1 LRLRSAVE
9 DRAVTVEARPRW
21 RRLWFVV
28 WAAMAAVA
36 AFNALAPYGPLSGRA
51 GIVIGMLLLA
61 FAALL
66 SAVGGPI
73 LRHRKDA
80 ALAWVVLVLFGV
92 GVFGQRLHTIGQRI
106 DFSAYYVAAHVAGG
120 HPPGELYYQ
129 ATFPDGRI
137 APVDAVS
144 GWQEVVQRNGVGE
157 AITFVYPPFF
167 AVLLKPF
174 AYFSYETA
182 YELWSALSVLLM
194 FASVLICLELGGS
207 RLSAELTVILVVGL
221 FSYSPFFSELV
232 VGQVASLLL
241 FLCAL
246 GVWLLSRERDW
257 PSAFCFA
264 VATMIKITP
273 ILGVPLLVMHRKWR
287 WLVAY
292 CCWMVGLLV
301 FSVWQAGWPAH
312 EQFWHGVMPSVSC
325 GIATAGN
332 ISVVAYVQDLLLGF
346 VPMDGHQSTLPRLA
360 CTVSKGVSF
369 VALVVVML
377 RFCRYR
383 REGNLVL
390 HLVLLLLLSL
400 AISPIT
406 WIHHYVIALLPFL
419 YLWSR
424 EQRARRDWLLLAT
437 VLVVG
442 SNIAGYLLL
451 FSRHHGSQLVL
462 AAFVP
467 CLTVALVYLRIA
479 PEKIYS
485 ASGIVDG
492 EPIGLSY
499 SR

>member
-1 LRLRSAVE
+1 VHSEIE
-9 DRAVTVEARPRW
+9 DATVTKGTRVSVGW
-21 RRLWFVV
+21 RVLWFMV
-28 WAAMAAVA
+28 WGAMAVVA
-36 AFNALAPYGPLSGRA
+36 AFNALSPNGALSGRV
-51 GIVIGMLLLA
+51 GIVIGVLLAA

-66 SAVGGPI
+66 FVVGGRVLGDRRDI
-73 LRHRKDA
+73 
-80 ALAWVVLVLFGV
+80 ALAWVALALFGA
-92 GVFGQRLHTIGQRI
+92 GVFAQRLHTIGQRI
-106 DFSAYYVAAHVAGG
+106 DFSAYYVAAHLEAE

-144 GWQEVVQRNGVGE
+144 GWQKVVERYGLDK

-174 AYFSYETA
+174 AYFSYDAA
-182 YELWSALSVLLM
+182 YELWSALTVLLT
-194 FASVLICLELGGS
+194 FASVLICLRLVGR
-207 RLSAELTVILVVGL
+207 RLSAELAVIVAVGL
-221 FSYSPFFSELV
+221 FSYSPLFYELV

-273 ILGVPLLVMHRKWR
+273 ILAVPLLAMHRKWR
-287 WLVAY
+287 WLAAY
-292 CCWMVGLLV
+292 CCWMMGLLG

-346 VPMDGHQSTLPRLA
+346 VPMDGYQSTLPRLA
-360 CTVSKGVSF
+360 CTVSKTVSL

-377 RFCRYR
+377 RFYRYR
-383 REGNLVL
+383 SKENLVL
-390 HLVLLLLLSL
+390 HMVLLLLLSL

-424 EQRARRDWLLLAT
+424 EQGAGRDWLLLAT

-442 SNIAGYLLL
+442 SYIAGYSLLL
-451 FSRHHGSQLVL
+451 SRHHGTQLVL
-462 AAFVP
+462 AAIVP
-467 CLTVALVYLRIA
+467 CLTLALVYVG
-479 PEKIYS
+479 
-485 ASGIVDG
+485 ASGERIERGDL
-492 EPIGLSY
+492 ESA
-499 SR
+499 